1 MKKTLKIGLIV
12 VSLVVVFLAGAAL
25 VIRDFYVEKKL
36 GNNYLLCVW
45 ARDAY
50 DITYRVSFW
59 EDGRPVLHDFVSEL
73 EYSNRWIFVKSLSG
87 RYWVIDKSIP
97 YHSIDDSLQKKIGR
111 YSESVIGPLDS
122 LSFISYKDSV
132 RFQNDC
138 RGKWALED
146 ELQSH

>member
-1 MKKTLKIGLIV
+1 MKKKVTLKV
-12 VSLVVVFLAGAAL
+12 LVICFFIALLLSGTLA
-25 VIRDFYVEKKL
+25 IRDFYVEKKL

-146 ELQSH
+146 E

>member
-1 MKKTLKIGLIV
+1 MKKRVTLKV
-12 VSLVVVFLAGAAL
+12 LVICFFIALLLSGTLA
-25 VIRDFYVEKKL
+25 IRDFYVEKKL

-97 YHSIDDSLQKKIGR
+97 YHLIGDSLQKQIGR

-132 RFQNDC
+132 RSPNDC
-138 RGKWALED
+138 CRKWALED
-146 ELQSH
+146 E